1 MSPELRNWAGNHAYR
16 APRLHEPESLDELRS
31 IVASATEARV
41 LGTRHSF
48 NDLADTDGELIS
60 LAGMPRVL
68 EIDRQRQTVTVD
80 GGARYGEVCAALD
93 AAGFGLPA
101 MASLPHISV
110 AGACATATHGSGDR
124 TANLASPV
132 AAVEL
137 LTASGDLLQVSRA
150 ADPEVFDGTVVSLGA
165 LGVVTRLTLDVEPAY
180 TMRQDVHE
188 NLSLDAFV
196 TDWDMITG
204 LADGVSFFT
213 DWRDRRF
220 HQVWLKRRVEHMGAD
235 EPSTVTDPPG
245 LEALTT
251 LGAPPATRPLH
262 PIPGHAA
269 EACTTQ
275 LGVPGPWHERLP
287 HFRLDHTP
295 SSGHELQSEYLIDRA
310 DITRAVP
317 ALWDI
322 ADRLAPLVQ
331 VSEIRTI
338 AADDL
343 WLSPSFGRPSASV
356 HFTWVADGSTV
367 LPMLPVVEAILAPF
381 GPRPH
386 WAKLFAI
393 EPDDLRSR
401 YPRLPDFAALVRRF
415 DPTGRFSND
424 YIRRFVLPPD

>member
-31 IVASATEARV
+31 VVAAATEARV

-60 LAGMPRVL
+60 LARMPRVL
-68 EIDRQRQTVTVD
+68 EVDPERRTATVD

-124 TANLASPV
+124 TANLASTV
-132 AAVEL
+132 AKVEL
-137 LTASGDLLQVSRA
+137 LTASGDLVEIGRA

-165 LGVVTRLTLDVEPAY
+165 LGVVTRLTLDLEPAY
-180 TMRQDVHE
+180 QMRQDVHE
-188 NLSLDAFV
+188 NLPIDAFI
-196 TDWDMITG
+196 DEWDTITG

-220 HQVWLKRRVEHMGAD
+220 HQVWLKRRVAGLGARHD
-235 EPSTVTDPPG
+235 EPVAGVD
-245 LEALTT
+245 ALTA
-251 LGAPPATRPLH
+251 LGAPPATRAVH

-275 LGVPGPWHERLP
+275 LGVAGPWHERLP
-287 HFRLDHTP
+287 HFRLEHTP
-295 SSGHELQSEYLIDRA
+295 SSGAELQSEYVIDRA

-317 ALWDI
+317 ALWEI

-338 AADDL
+338 AADEL
-343 WLSPSFGRPSASV
+343 WLSPSYGRSSASV
-356 HFTWVADGSTV
+356 HFTWVADGSVV
-367 LPMLPVVEAILAPF
+367 LPMLPVVEEILAPF

-393 EPDDLRSR
+393 DPDVLRSR
-401 YPRLPDFAALVRRF
+401 YPRLPDFAALARRLDPDRRF
-415 DPTGRFSND
+415 AND
-424 YIRRFVLPPD
+424 YVRRFVLGAD